1 MAGGTERAGGTGGPA
16 ACTIVSK
23 NYLPFARVLARS
35 FHAKHPDA
43 PFFVLLVDRVD
54 GAFDPAEEPFELIEI
69 ESLGNVPDL
78 RSFLFRYTLLE
89 VNTAVK
95 PFLLEHLLV
104 DREIEK
110 LVYFDPDIQIFG
122 PLDELSALLDHH
134 EIVLTPHLTE
144 PIEDELHPGE
154 LAILQSGA
162 YNLGFLALRR
172 SPAVDRLLDWWGR
185 RLLEHCR
192 VDLARGLFVDQKWM
206 DLVPGLHPGTHVLAS
221 PAYNVAYWNLHGRRI
236 LAAAEGDPRPRVNG
250 EPLVFFHFSGFD
262 PRDAWRVSKHQN
274 RFTLGTVG
282 DEAKA
287 LYLGYR
293 DRLLA
298 EGFLEERGRPYAY
311 ASFADGTP
319 IPDVARAFYL
329 SLGPERERFG
339 DPFAT
344 GEGSFLAWA
353 NAPAKGVAS
362 PGGYL
367 SRLLL
372 HLHRARPDLV
382 QSFPDPAGR
391 DLRRFAR
398 WLEDAGPREYGLA
411 PAFLAPVA
419 PLLAAPPS
427 PGAGAATRARR
438 AARRVWASDLAAR
451 AKFHAKRA
459 LGEERAKALRRR
471 LPWAPPPPPS
481 EEGGADPLASVAI
494 TRFGVN
500 VHGYIRTESGIGEGV
515 RGMIRS
521 LRAAGVPAT
530 LQNLE
535 LGVASR
541 MADRSIDGVT
551 GAQEYDVNVFFV
563 NADQVPHVAAH
574 LGRERFA
581 GRYNIGCWLWE
592 LEEFPREWLGSF
604 RYFHEVWTPS
614 AFCLDAL
621 SGVSPVPVRRVPLA
635 VEFGPPPPLEPGAL
649 GLPEDRFLFLFMF
662 DHLSFAERKNPL
674 GLLRAFRRA
683 FAPDD
688 RVALVIKTVNA
699 EMDRESAARL
709 AAAAE
714 GMPVVL
720 LDRYL
725 DRAGTHGLMA
735 ACDAYVSLHRSEGFG
750 LTMAEAMALG
760 KPVVA
765 TDYSANVDFMHE
777 GNSFP
782 VRYRMV
788 PIERD
793 HGPYRAGWLWA
804 EPDEAHAAERLR
816 EVFADPDAARRV
828 GERGRA
834 DIARTLSHEAVG
846 RRIRALLERVV
857 ERVNGTGDAGGGPG

>member
-1 MAGGTERAGGTGGPA
+1 MATGSGALA

-35 FHAKHPDA
+35 FRAQHPEA
-43 PFFVLLVDRVD
+43 RFFVLLVDRVE
-54 GAFDPAEEPFELIEI
+54 GAFDPSLEPFELIEV
-69 ESLGNVPDL
+69 ESLAEIPDL

-104 DREIEK
+104 ERELEK

-122 PLDELSALLDHH
+122 PLDELAGLLDRH

-172 SPAVDRLLDWWGR
+172 SPAVDRLLTWWGE
-185 RLLEHCR
+185 RLLEQCR

-206 DLVPGLHPGTHVLAS
+206 DLVPGLHPGTHVLPS
-221 PAYNVAYWNLHGRRI
+221 PAYNVAYWNLHGRRVS
-236 LAAAEGDPRPRVNG
+236 AGPDGDERPRVNG

-282 DEAKA
+282 EAAKA
-287 LYLGYR
+287 LFLGYR

-298 EGFLEERGRPYAY
+298 EGFLEERGRPYAFGR
-311 ASFADGTP
+311 FADGTP
-319 IPDVARAFYL
+319 IPDVARSFYL
-329 SLGPERERFG
+329 SLGPERSRFG

-353 NAPAKGVAS
+353 NAPAKGAPA
-362 PGGYL
+362 PGTGYL

-372 HLHRARPDLV
+372 HLHRERPDLV

-391 DLRRFAR
+391 DLLRFAR
-398 WLEDAGPREYGLA
+398 WLEEAGPREYALA
-411 PAFLAPVA
+411 PPFLAPVA
-419 PLLAAPPS
+419 PLLAAPAA
-427 PGAGAATRARR
+427 PGAAAASHARR
-438 AARRVWASDLAAR
+438 AARRVWASDVSAR
-451 AKFHAKRA
+451 AKFHAKRV
-459 LGEERAKALRRR
+459 LGEERTKALRRR
-471 LPWAPPPPPS
+471 LPWAPQPPRG
-481 EEGGADPLASVAI
+481 EESGADPLAAI
-494 TRFGVN
+494 AISRFGVN

-515 RGMIRS
+515 RGLIRS

-551 GAQEYDVNVFFV
+551 QAQQYDVNLFFV
-563 NADQVPHVAAH
+563 NADQVPHVARH

-604 RYFHEVWTPS
+604 RYLHELWTPS
-614 AFCLDAL
+614 TFCLDAL
-621 SGVSPVPVRRVPLA
+621 SAVSPIPVRRVPLA
-635 VEFGPPPPLEPGAL
+635 VDFEPPPPLDRAAL
-649 GLPEDRFLFLFMF
+649 GLPDERFLFLFMF

-683 FAPDD
+683 FGPEDGAT
-688 RVALVIKTVNA
+688 LVIKTINA

-714 GMPVVL
+714 GLPVVL

-725 DRAGTHGLMA
+725 DRARTHALMA

-765 TDYSANVDFMHE
+765 TDYSANVDFMDA

-782 VRYRMV
+782 VRYRLV

-804 EPDEAHAAERLR
+804 EPDEEHAAEQMRR
-816 EVFADPDAARRV
+816 VFADPEAARRV

-834 DIARTLSHEAVG
+834 DVRAKLSHEAVG
-846 RRIRALLERVV
+846 GRIRRLLERVV
-857 ERVNGTGDAGGGPG
+857 ERVNDAGSAGGG